1 MRYPDY
7 EERHRDRPVRL
18 ERTEGTIIIEGKAY
32 PAREVVEA
40 LAQSGYSEIRSTGD
54 ALILGRRKIAPI
66 YKSRQERAMSTLC
79 HDSLSYCCP
88 LSKRC
93 AERDRALEI
102 LGLTNA
108 DYEHLKGDS
117 HHKFLDASKGGSS
130 STYDR
135 GQTLQSRTANQ
146 PASDRGYGSD
156 DYRQDFDTLDRALNS
171 RSRTPSPSDKSD
183 SWGGSSSS
191 SLRGE
196 RESSYGS
203 SGPSPL
209 PGVSQDRSL
218 MDEMQLATRNLE
230 TSGTCKIGSDPNLE
244 GIGSLF
250 AQGELSPFNDDAQPE
265 TGRLS
270 FCFSC
275 GRTFEPNTKVCPYCG
290 APQ

>member
-54 ALILGRRKIAPI
+54 SLILGRRKIAPI
-66 YKSRQERAMSTLC
+66 YKSRQERAMAALC

-108 DYEHLKGDS
+108 DYEHLKGES
-117 HHKFLDASKGGSS
+117 HHKFLDASKGTSS
-130 STYDR
+130 SAYDWD
-135 GQTLQSRTANQ
+135 QIPPSRTANQ

-156 DYRQDFDTLDRALNS
+156 DYRRDFDTLDRVLDS
-171 RSRTPSPSDKSD
+171 RSTSRD
-183 SWGGSSSS
+183 SRANPWASAPS
-191 SLRGE
+191 SLRE
-196 RESSYGS
+196 EQQMEYGRR
-203 SGPSPL
+203 GPSPFTD
-209 PGVSQDRSL
+209 VSQDGSL
-218 MDEMQLATRNLE
+218 MEEMTRATRNLE
-230 TSGTCKIGSDPNLE
+230 TSGTCRIGSDPSLE

-250 AQGELSPFNDDAQPE
+250 AQGELSPFNDEAKSD
-265 TGRLS
+265 TDRLS

>member
-7 EERHRDRPVRL
+7 EERNRDRPVRL

-54 ALILGRRKIAPI
+54 SLILGRRKIAPI
-66 YKSRQERAMSTLC
+66 YKSRQERAMAALC
-79 HDSLSYCCP
+79 HCSLSYCCP

-102 LGLTNA
+102 LGLTPA

-117 HHKFLDASKGGSS
+117 HHKFLDASKGTSASS
-130 STYDR
+130 YEW
-135 GQTLQSRTANQ
+135 GQAPPSRTANQ
-146 PASDRGYGSD
+146 PASDRGFGAD
-156 DYRQDFDTLDRALNS
+156 DYRRDFDALDRALDS
-171 RSRTPSPSDKSD
+171 RSRSSPRQERDTVWGSPPSSQQDI
-183 SWGGSSSS
+183 
-191 SLRGE
+191 

-203 SGPSPL
+203 SSPSPFTD
-209 PGVSQDRSL
+209 VSRDGSL
-218 MDEMQLATRNLE
+218 MDEMQMAARSLE
-230 TSGTCKIGSDPNLE
+230 SASTCRVGSGPSLE

-250 AQGELSPFNDDAQPE
+250 SQGELTPFSEDAQAD
-265 TGRLS
+265 TRLS